1 MTRTLRLTFAI
12 VAAVALAGALL
23 YTSFAGS
30 AEARQPSQ
38 MATAQAGTSY
48 RLTGVVVTNSVQR
61 DGERLLFRV
70 RDRKG
75 NASVPVVYTGQIPD
89 AFREGREVLVTVH
102 KTGETFTGQP
112 DSLITKCPSKFN
124 DGKTTG
130 ESQVPKMVWRDGNDR
145 VVEGK

>member
-12 VAAVALAGALL
+12 VAAVTLAGALL

-38 MATAQAGTSY
+38 MTNAEAGRDY
-48 RLTGVVVTNSVQR
+48 RLTGIVVTGTVKR
-61 DGERLLFRV
+61 KGDALLFRV

-75 NASVPVVYTGQIPD
+75 GASVPVDYTGQVPD
-89 AFREGREVLVTVH
+89 AFREGREVIVTVQ
-102 KTGETFTGQP
+102 KEGETFTGKP
-112 DSLITKCPSKFN
+112 DSLITKCPSKFD
-124 DGKTTG
+124 DGKSKPG
-130 ESQVPKMVWRDGNDR
+130 EQQMEWRDGSDK

>member
-38 MATAQAGTSY
+38 MAGAQAGRDY
-48 RLTGVVVTNSVQR
+48 RLTGVVVPGTVTRRSTT
-61 DGERLLFRV
+61 LSFRV

-75 NASVPVVYTGQIPD
+75 GASIPVTYSGQVPD
-89 AFREGREVLVTVH
+89 AFREGREVLVTVQKQGDAYVG
-102 KTGETFTGQP
+102 KT
-112 DSLITKCPSKFN
+112 DSLITKCPSKFD
-124 DGKTTG
+124 DGKSG
-130 ESQVPKMVWRDGNDR
+130 AQSMEWRDGSDQI
-145 VVEGK
+145 VEGK

>member
-30 AEARQPSQ
+30 AEARQPSE
-38 MATAQAGTSY
+38 MRSAEAGRDY
-48 RLTGVVVTNSVQR
+48 RLTGVVVADSVKHAGQGR
-61 DGERLLFRV
+61 ITFRV

-75 NASVPVVYTGQIPD
+75 GASVPVDYTGQVPD
-89 AFREGREVLVTVH
+89 PFREGREIIVTVR
-102 KTGETFTGQP
+102 KTGETYTGKP
-112 DSLITKCPSKFN
+112 DTLITKCPSKFD
-124 DGKTTG
+124 DGKSG
-130 ESQVPKMVWRDGNDR
+130 EQKMEWRDADDN